1 MLVRDDDRPDAINNR
16 MNVYE
21 MQTAPVLDYYRAH
34 GVVEEI
40 AATGSPDS
48 VFQVLTQTI
57 RLG

>member
-1 MLVRDDDRPDAINNR
+1 MLVRDDDKPDAINNR

-21 MQTAPVLDYYRAH
+21 TQTAPVLDYYRAH

-40 AATGSPDS
+40 SAAGSPDS
-48 VFQVLTQTI
+48 VFQALTQTI